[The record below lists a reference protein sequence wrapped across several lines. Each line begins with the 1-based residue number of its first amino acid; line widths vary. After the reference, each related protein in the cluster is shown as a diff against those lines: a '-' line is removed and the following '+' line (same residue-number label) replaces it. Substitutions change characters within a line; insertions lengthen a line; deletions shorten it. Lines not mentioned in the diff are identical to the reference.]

1 MPFWR
6 GIPEF
11 YESLSNK
18 MSQIKSSWEIDNNL
32 SMFVTSAHKKTER
45 YNKYLNSAL
54 EPLK

>member
-18 MSQIKSSWEIDNNL
+18 MSQIKSSWKIDNDL

-45 YNKYLNSAL
+45 YNKYLNSVL